1 MPKKPKDIW
10 TDVDAYFSSA
20 LIKSDR
26 ALNAAVK
33 ANRKA
38 ELPAIDITP
47 LQGRFLE
54 ILVRA
59 TGARRVLEIGTLG
72 GYSTLWLA
80 RAVPENG
87 LIVTLELEPKHA
99 SVAQRNIDKAG
110 LSNRV
115 DLHIGPAAES
125 LAALVAASADPFDF
139 IFIDAD
145 KSGYPEYLQWSLKL
159 SHPGTLIVAD
169 NVVRDGKVID
179 PKNADPNIKG
189 VRSFMKLAA
198 AERRLSTTVLQ
209 TVGSKGYDGFAV
221 ALVLR

>member
-10 TDVDAYFSSA
+10 TEVDSYFSSA
-20 LIKSDR
+20 LIKPDR
-26 ALNAAVK
+26 ALASTVR
-33 ANRKA
+33 ANHKA

-54 ILVRA
+54 ILARA

-87 LIVTLELEPKHA
+87 LVVTLELEPKHA
-99 SVAQRNIDKAG
+99 SVAQKNFEKAG
-110 LSNRV
+110 LSQRIE
-115 DLHIGPAAES
+115 LRIGPAAES
-125 LAALVAASADPFDF
+125 LEALVAASADPFDF

-145 KSGYPEYLQWSLKL
+145 KAGYPDYLKYSLKL
-159 SHPGTLIVAD
+159 SRPGTLIVAD

-179 PKNADPNIKG
+179 PKNSDPNIKG
-189 VRSFMKLAA
+189 VRSFTKLAA

-209 TVGSKGYDGFAV
+209 TVGPKGYDGFAIAV
-221 ALVLR
+221 VLR